1 MITLTI
7 YGLDQF
13 VVGRLSREMTSA
25 LADIYECD
33 KDEILFVAPEA
44 MVFHNGVEQTSWNA
58 IVRVDAP
65 KKLAVL
71 QEDVARVIMQL
82 VKGPTI
88 HVQVVFNYFSQDNFY
103 ESINDD
109 YPRYIE
115 EKNIVEV
122 DYDDSDVN
130 IEEGEGDDQIFTGD
144 IFEELTVSYD
154 AFFEFGSMSF
164 V

>member
-1 MITLTI
+1 MISLTV

-13 VVGRLSREMTSA
+13 VVGKLSREMTSA
-25 LADIYECD
+25 LADLYECD
-33 KDEILFVAPEA
+33 REEILFIAPEN

-58 IVRVDAP
+58 LVKVDAP
-65 KKLAVL
+65 KKVSIL
-71 QEDVARVIMQL
+71 QEDAARLIMNM

-103 ESINDD
+103 ENLNDD

-115 EKNIVEV
+115 NENLVNFDE
-122 DYDDSDVN
+122 DYDEN

-144 IFEELTVSYD
+144 IFKD
-154 AFFEFGSMSF
+154 FNK
-164 V
+164 